1 MDTTGIDT
9 GFERMLARH
18 PGDEQG
24 SMLHSPGLKAGGRFY
39 AFATRDDLVVKL
51 PASRV
56 AELIAAGV
64 GRVCDPRGGRP
75 MREWVRLTPTDE
87 HTCVAFL
94 EEARDFVMTRE
105 EPR

>member
-9 GFERMLARH
+9 GFERMLAR
-18 PGDEQG
+18 Q
-24 SMLHSPGLKAGGRFY
+24 
-39 AFATRDDLVVKL
+39 
-51 PASRV
+51 
-56 AELIAAGV
+56 
-64 GRVCDPRGGRP
+64 
-75 MREWVRLTPTDE
+75 WVRLTPTDE